1 MEKMLQQQPM
11 VSLADHLSTRTE
23 AILSAWRVVCA
34 IDPLLPTASV
44 LTDEEFR
51 DNVPNFLKALAYRLR
66 REIWQAEPM
75 HIAREHG
82 LQRWHKGYSLQELLT
97 EIAHLHH
104 CLEVE
109 LTDFWT
115 QYPTGDPAIML
126 QAHRLV
132 SKLIH
137 EAINS
142 SVTQYN
148 DLQKINA
155 AERATDLEQTL
166 TEVNDLVRRRGSMLR
181 MASHDL
187 RGSFGVMRGAAYILD
202 QPGNTDEER
211 AEMVQML
218 QRNFDRMTTM
228 LTQLMDL
235 ARLEAGQESLY
246 IKSFD
251 AADLLRRVA
260 DSVRPLADERGLFLK
275 INGPARLPVRGDS
288 VKVHRIAQN
297 LLLNALRYTQTG
309 GVTLSWKTDDKNRWQ
324 LIVED
329 TGPGLPPS
337 TAPENIS
344 PLSGLPIL
352 PPETPGVD
360 SALAQTLAQQ
370 TLVQTTSP
378 ASGNPVAGLTRQAKG
393 EGIGLHIVKRLCDL
407 LNATMHVESRPGTGT
422 RFHIRL
428 PVQYAKP

>member
-1 MEKMLQQQPM
+1 MEITLLQQPM
-11 VSLADHLSTRTE
+11 VGLADHLSARTE
-23 AILSAWRVVCA
+23 AILSTWRTVCEA
-34 IDPLLPTASV
+34 DPLLPTALI

-75 HIAREHG
+75 MIAREHG

-97 EIAHLHH
+97 EIAHLHQ
-104 CLEVE
+104 CLEEE
-109 LTDFWT
+109 LKTFWVLH
-115 QYPTGDPAIML
+115 PIDDPAIML
-126 QAHRLV
+126 QAHQLV
-132 SKLIH
+132 SKLVH
-137 EAINS
+137 EAING

-166 TEVNDLVRRRGSMLR
+166 SEINDLVRRRGSMLR

-218 QRNFDRMTTM
+218 QRNFDRVTTM

-246 IKSFD
+246 VQSFD

-260 DSVRPLADERGLFLK
+260 DSVRPLADERDLFLK
-275 INGPARLPVRGDS
+275 TNGPARMTVRGDS

-309 GVTLSWKTDDKNRWQ
+309 GVTLSWEADDKNRWQ
-324 LIVED
+324 LIVDD
-329 TGPGLPPS
+329 TGPGLPLS
-337 TAPENIS
+337 TAPESVSI
-344 PLSGLPIL
+344 LSDLPIL

-360 SALAQTLAQQ
+360 SAVAQTN
-370 TLVQTTSP
+370 SP
-378 ASGNPVAGLTRQAKG
+378 ASGNPVVGMQRQAKG

-407 LNATMHVESRPGTGT
+407 LNATMSVESKPGIGT

-428 PVQYAKP
+428 PMHYAKS

>member
-1 MEKMLQQQPM
+1 MEMTLLQQPM
-11 VSLADHLSTRTE
+11 VSLADHLSARTE
-23 AILSAWRVVCA
+23 AILLAWRMVCEA
-34 IDPLLPTASV
+34 DPMLPTA
-44 LTDEEFR
+44 LTLTEVEFR

-75 HIAREHG
+75 HLAREHG
-82 LQRWHKGYSLQELLT
+82 LQRWHKGYSLQELLA

-104 CLEVE
+104 CLEIE

-115 QYPTGDPAIML
+115 QYPTGDPTVML
-126 QAHRLV
+126 QAHQLV
-132 SKLIH
+132 SKLVH

-148 DLQKINA
+148 DLQKITA

-187 RGSFGVMRGAAYILD
+187 RGSLGVMRGAAYILD
-202 QPGNTDEER
+202 QPGNTDAER

-235 ARLEAGQESLY
+235 ARLEAGQETLY
-246 IKSFD
+246 IQSFD
-251 AADLLRRVA
+251 AAELLRRVA
-260 DSVRPLADERGLFLK
+260 DTIRPLAGEQGLFLN
-275 INGPARLPVRGDS
+275 INGPDQLLVQGDS
-288 VKVHRIAQN
+288 VKVHRITQN
-297 LLLNALRYTQTG
+297 LLLNALRYTQAG
-309 GVTLSWKTDDKNRWQ
+309 GVTLSWEADDKNRWQ
-324 LIVED
+324 LIVDD
-329 TGPGLPPS
+329 TGPGLPPCTS
-337 TAPENIS
+337 AESIS

-360 SALAQTLAQQ
+360 SVLAQTLAQQ
-370 TLVQTTSP
+370 TLEQTNSP
-378 ASGNPVAGLTRQAKG
+378 ANGNPAMGLPQQAKG
-393 EGIGLHIVKRLCDL
+393 EGIGLHIVKLLCDL
-407 LNATMHVESRPGTGT
+407 LNATMTVESRPGIGT
-422 RFHIRL
+422 RFQIRL
-428 PVQYAKP
+428 PTQHLTS